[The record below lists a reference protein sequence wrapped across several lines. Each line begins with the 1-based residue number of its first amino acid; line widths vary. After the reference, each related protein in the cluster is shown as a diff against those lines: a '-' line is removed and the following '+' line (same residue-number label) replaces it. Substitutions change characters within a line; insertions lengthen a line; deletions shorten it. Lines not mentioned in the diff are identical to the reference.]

1 MSDIAIWSMRPQR
14 IVRECSHSHVRLAF
28 VLGDAA
34 IVARSFSTS
43 PLAQAPEAPCSEPT
57 GRPYVG
63 GRDTRGI
70 P

>member
-14 IVRECSHSHVRLAF
+14 IVRERSHSHVRLAF

-57 GRPYVG
+57 GPL
-63 GRDTRGI
+63 TLAAETHRGI